1 MATTIIVAIIALAAG
16 VLAGI
21 LIAGRGKNA
30 LNAEKQSLEAQ
41 LAAVNQSH
49 TTETAMLNRQL
60 ADQKADATKALQSA
74 KEESDKRLADY
85 KEEVLKRHN
94 TVVDE
99 LKQNHQALLDEQDR
113 RHRSDT
119 EALEKRFSE
128 TIKSLREQVENTTN
142 TMLKQRQEEFSD
154 TSTKNIDGIVKP
166 LKETIDKMKEEMAK
180 NTSAQTTMSAEIK
193 TNMEHMIRQSI
204 EAQKSAEELT
214 RAFKHES
221 KTQGDWGEV
230 VLNNLLE
237 QQGFSEG
244 KDFEIQAVMRD
255 ADGQTIHPEEGDNL
269 RPDVLLH
276 LDDKRDIIIDSKVS
290 MTAYI
295 DYANAAD
302 DITKRLYLK
311 DHIASLRKHVDE
323 LSAKNY
329 TQYQVNPHLDFV
341 IMFVPHVPA
350 LRDALH
356 EEPTLWQDAMQ
367 KKVFIADEQT
377 LYAALRIIRI
387 TWTHIDQEQNHKRL
401 FELAQEMLERT
412 GNFLKEYDSIGESLK
427 DALEVFD
434 NSRKKLLPGGR
445 SISTTANQI
454 LKLGLDNKKSS
465 RKGRAPE
472 AIIPADYLTQ
482 EVQTELLEEASE
494 APEE

>member
-1 MATTIIVAIIALAAG
+1 MITTIIIAVIALAAG
-16 VLAGI
+16 ILAGI

-30 LNAEKQSLEAQ
+30 LTAEKQTLEAQ
-41 LAAVNQSH
+41 LAAANQSH
-49 TTETAMLNRQL
+49 TTETSLLNRQMETQN
-60 ADQKADATKALQSA
+60 AEAAKALQNA
-74 KEESDKRLADY
+74 K
-85 KEEVLKRHN
+85 
-94 TVVDE
+94 DE

-119 EALEKRFSE
+119 EALEKRFND
-128 TIKSLREQVENTTN
+128 TIKALREQVENTTN

-154 TSTKNIDGIVKP
+154 ASTKNIDSIIKP
-166 LKETIDKMKEEMAK
+166 LKETIDKMKEEMSK
-180 NTSAQTTMSAEIK
+180 NSTVHTTMSAEIK

-230 VLNNLLE
+230 ILSNLLT
-237 QQGFSEG
+237 QQGFTEG
-244 KDFEIQAVMRD
+244 KDFETQVVMRD
-255 ADGQTIHPEEGDNL
+255 ENGSVIQPDEGDNL

-295 DYANAAD
+295 DYANATD
-302 DITKRLYLK
+302 DISRRLYLK
-311 DHIASLRKHVDE
+311 EHIASLRKHVDE

-329 TQYQVNPHLDFV
+329 PQYQINPHLDFV

-350 LRDALH
+350 LRDALQAEH
-356 EEPTLWQDAMQ
+356 TLWQEAMQ

-387 TWTHIDQEQNHKRL
+387 TWTHIDQEQNHKRI
-401 FELAQEMLERT
+401 FELAQEMINRT
-412 GNFLKEYDSIGESLK
+412 GLFLEEYESMGQSLR
-427 DALEVFD
+427 DALEAFE
-434 NSRKKLLPGGR
+434 SSKKKLLPGGR
-445 SISTTANQI
+445 SIGTTANQI
-454 LKLGLDNKKSS
+454 LKLGLDNKKAG
-465 RKGRAPE
+465 RKGKAPE
-472 AIIPADYLTQ
+472 SIIPTEYLTQ

>member
-16 VLAGI
+16 VLAGV

-41 LAAVNQSH
+41 LAAANQSH

-60 ADQKADATKALQSA
+60 ADQKADAAKALQNA

-356 EEPTLWQDAMQ
+356 EEPTLWQEAMQ

>member
-1 MATTIIVAIIALAAG
+1 MTTTIIIAIIAL
-16 VLAGI
+16 LAGFLGGM

-30 LNAEKQSLEAQ
+30 LGTEKQTLEAK
-41 LAAVNQSH
+41 LAAVIQSH
-49 TTETAMLNRQL
+49 TTETALLNKQL
-60 ADQKADATKALQSA
+60 ETQKADAAKA
-74 KEESDKRLADY
+74 LADY
-85 KEEVLKRHN
+85 KEEVVKRHN

-99 LKQNHQALLDEQDR
+99 IKQNHEAFVNEQDR
-113 RHRSDT
+113 RHEADIK
-119 EALEKRFSE
+119 ALEKRFTD
-128 TIKSLREQVENTTN
+128 TITALKAQVENTTN

-154 TSTKNIDGIVKP
+154 ASTKNIDSIVRP

-180 NTSAQTTMSAEIK
+180 NSTVQTTMSAEIK

-204 EAQKSAEELT
+204 EAQRSAEELT
-214 RAFKHES
+214 RAFKHEP

-237 QQGFSEG
+237 KQGFTEG

-255 ADGQTIHPEEGDNL
+255 ADGETIHPDDGDNL

-276 LDDKRDIIIDSKVS
+276 LDNKRDVIIDSKVS

-295 DYANAAD
+295 NYANATD
-302 DITKRLYLK
+302 ELQQRMYLK
-311 DHIASLRKHVDE
+311 EHIASLKKHIDE

-329 TQYQVNPHLDFV
+329 PQYQVNPHLDFV

-350 LRDALH
+350 LRDATR
-356 EEPTLWQDAMQ
+356 EDSSLWQDAMQ

-401 FELAQEMLERT
+401 FELAQEMINRT
-412 GNFLKEYDSIGESLK
+412 GLFLEEYESIGQSLH
-427 DALEVFD
+427 DALESFEK
-434 NSRKKLLPGGR
+434 SKKKLLPGGY

-454 LKLGLDNKKSS
+454 LKLGLDNKRVG
-465 RKGRAPE
+465 RKGKAPE
-472 AIIPADYLTQ
+472 SIIPTEYLTQ